1 MNTEHK
7 SKAIWI
13 PRILSVMMIAFFLV
27 LSLDVFN
34 GLGSISQEI
43 LAFAMHSIPAIAVAI
58 LLALSWKAPK
68 LAGVLFLALAVFF
81 TVFFSTYQSVSSF
94 IVISLVPVIIGVC
107 FLVFSQARGSVR

>member
-27 LSLDVFN
+27 LSLDVFD

-43 LAFAMHSIPAIAVAI
+43 FAFAMHSIPAIAVAI

-81 TVFFSTYQSVSSF
+81 TVFFSTYQSVFSF

-107 FLVFSQARGSVR
+107 FLLFSQVRGRVH